1 MPITTLDAL
10 AAGSLPPTEFLKAIT
25 PTLTIGRPQSLWGLA
40 GNPGAGAF
48 DATLNGVA
56 LTAPVNG
63 QFPWVNPISPALQ
76 YLQRFE
82 GNVGQSGQ
90 AGRLLLCDRIWHNGG
105 YTITS
110 TAAQN
115 STTPAFPARDH
126 DGSANGRGI
135 ILGLEI
141 SAATGAGTPTVTVG
155 YTNSAN
161 TSGRTA
167 TNVIATGATSAAG
180 SFYPIGLQAGD
191 VGVRSVQSLTLSATW
206 TSGTMNLVAY
216 RVLASVG
223 INSANG
229 PGVTDAITGGQQ
241 RLYDGTV
248 PFLIF
253 IPTATTAVNVTGQL
267 ITSAG

>member
-1 MPITTLDAL
+1 MPITTLDGL
-10 AAGSLPPTEFLKAIT
+10 AAGSLPPVEFLKAVT
-25 PTLTIGRPQSLWGLA
+25 PTLTVGRPQSLWGLG

-48 DATLNGVA
+48 DTTLNGVA
-56 LTAPVNG
+56 LTAPQNG
-63 QFPWVNPISPALQ
+63 QLPWVNPISPALQ

-82 GNVGQSGQ
+82 GMALQAGQ
-90 AGRLLLCDRIWHNGG
+90 AGTLLLCDRLWHNGG

-110 TAAQN
+110 TSAQN

-126 DGSANGRGI
+126 DGSANGRGVV
-135 ILGLEI
+135 LGLEI

-167 TNVIATGATSAAG
+167 TNILGTGATSAAG
-180 SFYPIGLQAGD
+180 SFYPIGLAAGD

-216 RVLASVG
+216 RVITSVAIG
-223 INSANG
+223 ANTG

-241 RLYDGTV
+241 RLYDGSV
-248 PFLIF
+248 PFLLF
-253 IPTATTAVNVTGQL
+253 IPAATTAANIRGQL